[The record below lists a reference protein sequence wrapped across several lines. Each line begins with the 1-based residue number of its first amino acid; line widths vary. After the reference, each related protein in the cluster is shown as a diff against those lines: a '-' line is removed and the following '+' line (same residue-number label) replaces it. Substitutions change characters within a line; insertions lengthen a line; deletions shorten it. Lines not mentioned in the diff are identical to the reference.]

1 MWIHFYSCKGMSKLE
16 TRIGKIGIVIP
27 VYNNESTIPVLL
39 SEIEETMQSR
49 HLSWSVILVDDSS
62 EDNSVEV
69 IRSLLSPNVSGV
81 RLKKNYGRSLAIL
94 CGLQNI
100 EYCNFYCT
108 IDADL
113 EHPSTVI
120 PHMVEQLISSSAE
133 IVYVLPKNEENR
145 NSTRISS
152 RIFYKLSRLGF
163 LPAYQPRSFTV
174 FTETMRRYLLNYHKG
189 SHIGVTMN
197 EAGLPSLVKIVEFRS
212 RESSSYSK
220 KMRKRLLVDF
230 LMRYFQIN
238 LKIFLVLAGSIL
250 FLTTIISGLVL
261 IYRFFGSTLSG
272 WTSLILA
279 IVFFGSL
286 NILMTTAIALH
297 LNAKF
302 EALSEQ
308 EVLFSETI

>member
-1 MWIHFYSCKGMSKLE
+1 MIKLE
-16 TRIGKIGIVIP
+16 TRIGIIIP
-27 VYNNESTIPVLL
+27 VYNNESTIRSLV
-39 SEIEETMQSR
+39 SEIQETMQSSD
-49 HLSWSVILVDDSS
+49 LSFSIILVDDLS
-62 EDNSVEV
+62 EDNSFDV
-69 IRSLLSPNVSGV
+69 IKSLLNANISGV
-81 RLKKNYGRSLAIL
+81 RMKKNYGRSLAVL

-100 EYCNFYCT
+100 ENCNFYCT

-120 PHMVEQLISSSAE
+120 PYMVDQLISSSAE
-133 IVYVLPKNEENR
+133 IVYILPKNEENR
-145 NSTRISS
+145 NSTRVSS

-163 LPAYQPRSFTV
+163 LPTYQPRSFTV
-174 FTETMRRYLLNYHKG
+174 FRETMRRYLLNYHKG
-189 SHIGVTMN
+189 LHIGVTMN
-197 EAGLPSLVKIVEFRS
+197 EAGLPSISKIVEFRS

-220 KMRKRLLVDF
+220 KMRKRLLIDF

-238 LKIFLVLAGSIL
+238 LRIFLIFIGSIL
-250 FLTTIISGLVL
+250 FLTSLISGLVL
-261 IYRFFGSTLSG
+261 IFRFFGSTLSG

-286 NILMTTAIALH
+286 NILITTVIAVH
-297 LNAKF
+297 LTAKF